1 MRLLKCSSTGELSL
15 TKKHVDGEQIPPYA
29 ILSHTWR
36 HGKEVTFD
44 DLEGSAVNG
53 SKSKSKEGYDKI
65 QFCVQQAQRDGLHH
79 VWVDTCCINK
89 NEGTE
94 LQHAI
99 NSMFRWYQAAEQCYV
114 YLWDV
119 STTDGCMIDEWEPA
133 FRKSLWFTRGWVSL
147 PRSLSCVSS
156 CKLVK

>member
-1 MRLLKCSSTGELSL
+1 MRLLKCSSTGDFSL
-15 TKKHVDGEQIPPYA
+15 TNNLIDEEQLPPYA
-29 ILSHTWR
+29 ILSHTWQ

-44 DLEGSAVNG
+44 DLAGSAVNR

-65 QFCVQQAQRDGLHH
+65 RFCAQQAQRDGLHYI
-79 VWVDTCCINK
+79 WVDTCCINK
-89 NEGTE
+89 NDGVE

-99 NSMFRWYQAAEQCYV
+99 NSMFRWYQAADQCYV

-119 STTDGCMIDEWEPA
+119 STVDVRKTGEWEPA

-147 PRSLSCVSS
+147 L
-156 CKLVK
+156 LF